1 MSTQKRAMW
10 PLAKVILW
18 CGVCVAIFSFT
29 WISESKKQSVNVADS
44 AMLIQSV
51 NASTAS
57 YDQLSWGQVD
67 EAVPES
73 TANTVLLPIKQL
85 RPDLLITE
93 VRFSHVRGIY
103 KAKIQ
108 GNTVFFSADGRFFIA
123 GEMYQVTDHQLVNL
137 QEEELRKAEAAF
149 APQRAKML
157 GSLNHKDMVIFPAE
171 GETRAQV
178 YVFTDIDCGFCRK
191 LHRQMP
197 EMQALGIEVR
207 YLGFPRAGVNSKSAK
222 KLATTWCADNP
233 REVMTQFKQGK
244 NVALDPCEPNP
255 IADQYELGKNIG
267 VRGTPAIVLKSGQIV
282 PGAVSTQQLI
292 DILKEADLY
301 L

>member
-10 PLAKVILW
+10 PLAKVILG
-18 CGVCVAIFSFT
+18 CSICVAIFSFT
-29 WISESKKQSVNVADS
+29 WISESEKQSVNIANS
-44 AMLIQSV
+44 AMPIQSA
-51 NASTAS
+51 NASTNDD
-57 YDQLSWGQVD
+57 DQLAWGRVD
-67 EAVPES
+67 EAVPAS
-73 TANTVLLPIKQL
+73 AVTTLLSPIKQL

-93 VRFSHVRGIY
+93 VRFSHVKGIY

-108 GNTVFFSADGRFFIA
+108 GNPVFFSADGRFFIA

-137 QEEELRKAEAAF
+137 QEEELRKAEEAF
-149 APQRAKML
+149 APQRAEML
-157 GSLNHKDMVIFPAE
+157 ESLDQKDMVIFPAK
-171 GETRAQV
+171 GETRAQI

-207 YLGFPRAGVNSKSAK
+207 YLGFPRAGVNSKSAQ
-222 KLATTWCADNP
+222 KLVTTWCADNP
-233 REVMTQFKQGK
+233 QEVMTQFKQGK
-244 NVALDPCEPNP
+244 NVALNSCEPNP

-267 VRGTPAIVLKSGQIV
+267 VRGTPAIVLKSGQMV
-282 PGAVSTQQLI
+282 PGALSPQQLI